1 MCVCTKKMIFS
12 VELIN
17 ISTTF
22 HDNHFLFS
30 MCAHT
35 KNPSHWPSCTA
46 QLYSKLC
53 VCMYVRACVC
63 VLDIWSPELVLYNW
77 DFVPLEDLSEP
88 PSALNTALLFR
99 WVRHCKFH
107 LGMMAAG
114 SVFLFRVLSEWE
126 KAILSVT
133 DRLCTTPCLSIHLS
147 TKPPVSP

>member
-88 PSALNTALLFR
+88 PSASEHCTSISVGSALYISPR
-99 WVRHCKFH
+99 NDGC
-107 LGMMAAG
+107 
-114 SVFLFRVLSEWE
+114 
-126 KAILSVT
+126 
-133 DRLCTTPCLSIHLS
+133 RLCLFISCVVRVGESHSLCD
-147 TKPPVSP
+147 